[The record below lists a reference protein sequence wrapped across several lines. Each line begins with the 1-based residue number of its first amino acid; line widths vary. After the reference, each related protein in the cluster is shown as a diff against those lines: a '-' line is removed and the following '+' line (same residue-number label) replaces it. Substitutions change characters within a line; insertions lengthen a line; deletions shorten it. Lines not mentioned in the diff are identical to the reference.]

1 MIKKSLP
8 IIAFVGIGHLVNSL
22 LALIL
27 ISAGAAKLP
36 VNEFGFYMLVT
47 SLLVFVAKFTDFG
60 TNNIYVTKALKI
72 ETSQELISAF
82 FSTKVLL
89 SLITLPISLIIS
101 KVYSFD
107 LKTLLIFILGVFF
120 YMLNFS
126 LYSIFQK
133 YEKYWLLIITNFIP
147 AIIKGTFGLFIFLNL
162 ISNVQATTY
171 IAVFAL
177 SVLPSIA
184 LIWFLPP
191 EYKKLRFNFS
201 NVRSYLLLAF
211 PAGTSQ
217 MISESLSNI
226 SNISAKYF
234 GGNFSVGI
242 YSIADKMSAIFSLA
256 SISVF
261 TVLLPKNSLR
271 KKDKLKYDYIE
282 TGIIAGLI
290 LILAVLAIF
299 VSHFFLQ
306 IAFGDKFDQSI
317 GIVSVLI
324 FAYALTAI
332 HSFME
337 NYFFVED
344 KTDKLLKI
352 SLTKLTVVLICTFV
366 LGNMYGLYGI
376 AWAQLI
382 AAVSAVCITL
392 SYIGNKA

>member
-8 IIAFVGIGHLVNSL
+8 IIAFVGAGHLINSL
-22 LALIL
+22 LALLL

-36 VNEFGFYMLVT
+36 INEFGFYMFVT

-60 TNNIYVTKALKI
+60 TNNIYVTKALKVNM
-72 ETSQELISAF
+72 SQDLVSAF

-89 SLITLPISLIIS
+89 FLFTLPISLIIS
-101 KVYSFD
+101 KIYAFN
-107 LKTLLIFILGVFF
+107 TQTFLIFVFGVFF

-147 AIIKGTFGLFIFLNL
+147 AIIKGIFGALILFNIINN
-162 ISNVQATTY
+162 IQAHTY
-171 IAVFAL
+171 IAIFAL
-177 SVLPSIA
+177 SVLPS
-184 LIWFLPP
+184 LFLMWFLPQD
-191 EYKKLRFNFS
+191 YK
-201 NVRSYLLLAF
+201 NVRFSTMHIKAYLREAF

-217 MISESLSNI
+217 MINESLPNI
-226 SNISAKYF
+226 SNITAKYF

-271 KKDKLKYDYIE
+271 KKNKLKYDYIE
-282 TGIIAGLI
+282 TSIIAGLI

-306 IAFGDKFDQSI
+306 IAFGSKFDQSTEI
-317 GIVSVLI
+317 ISVLI

-352 SLTKLTVVLICTFV
+352 SITKLTVVIVSTFL
-366 LGNMYGLYGI
+366 LGNAYGLYGI

-392 SYIGNKA
+392 AYIGNK